1 MMKAKN
7 SSAVATSA
15 FKLLPACLFAAAVA
29 FGISPAPVAGAEPSD
44 LVWDIEA
51 YDDCMNKTVS
61 DANQCC
67 VDSGGIPTD
76 EPLGDRKGQKCEAP
90 PAQQQAEPLT
100 PPEGLGRCRRSLWHR
115 GTCSTMVNR
124 ITTYGSIN

>member
-7 SSAVATSA
+7 SFAVATRA
-15 FKLLPACLFAAAVA
+15 FKLLPACLFGTAIA
-29 FGISPAPVAGAEPSD
+29 FGISPVPVAGAEPND

-51 YDDCMNKTVS
+51 YDDCMGKTVS

-67 VDSGGIPTD
+67 VDSGGVPTD

-90 PAQQQAEPLT
+90 PAEQQAEPLT
-100 PPEGLGRCRRSLWHR
+100 PPRGPRSLPPEVFLPA
-115 GTCSTMVNR
+115 GDLPTMVNA
-124 ITTYGSIN
+124 S